1 MAYDVNKKVTAGDLK
16 TALDETKKY
25 VDNALENVGTVG
37 YYPAGSTAFDDLPAA
52 SETNA
57 GAVYNITDGFT
68 TTDDFLEGTGI
79 SYPAGTN
86 ISVVK
91 DGENYKYDVYV
102 GSLGNLTTEELT
114 EMLEEVFGTSEDT
127 E

>member
-1 MAYDVNKKVTAGDLK
+1 MAYDANKKVIASDLV
-16 TALDETKKY
+16 TAL
-25 VDNALENVGTVG
+25 NAAKDYTDKAISKIGPTG
-37 YYPAGSTAFDDLPAA
+37 YYPAGSTAFEDLPAA
-52 SETNA
+52 SEANA

-68 TTDDFLEGTGI
+68 TTADFLEGAGI

-91 DGENYKYDVYV
+91 DGEDYKYDVYV